1 MPGTDP
7 VETGTSTVPLHRL
20 PLRTRG
26 RVAAVKA
33 DGPVRRRLLD
43 LGFVPGTVVE
53 PVRRSPF
60 GEPTA
65 YRVRGSLMALRNEH
79 AGSIL
84 VEPLLQ
90 ARRVWRRPDTQ
101 TKKDRAGGGA
111 REEGQ
116 EKADVRGRNLL
127 RG

>member
-7 VETGTSTVPLHRL
+7 VKADACTVPLHRL

-26 RVAAVKA
+26 RVAAIKA
-33 DGPVRRRLLD
+33 DGSVRRRLLD

-65 YRVRGSLMALRNEH
+65 YRVRSSLMALRNEH

-84 VEPLLQ
+84 VKPLL
-90 ARRVWRRPDTQ
+90 
-101 TKKDRAGGGA
+101 
-111 REEGQ
+111 
-116 EKADVRGRNLL
+116 
-127 RG
+127 